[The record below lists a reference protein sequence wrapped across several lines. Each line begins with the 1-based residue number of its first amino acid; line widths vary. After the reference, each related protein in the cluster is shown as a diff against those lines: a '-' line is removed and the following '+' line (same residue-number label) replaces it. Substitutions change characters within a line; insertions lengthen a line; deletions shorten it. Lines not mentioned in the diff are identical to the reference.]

1 MYKYKELLT
10 CWSQL
15 VQKKNIASYPNLVQ
29 FVIAQSDNTRFQF
42 THTVMNETWIRPR
55 KLPQRIV
62 RAEEKNTSAKA

>member
-29 FVIAQSDNTRFQF
+29 FVIAQSDATRVSNLHIQ
-42 THTVMNETWIRPR
+42 
-55 KLPQRIV
+55 
-62 RAEEKNTSAKA
+62 S